1 MNRADKRKF
10 HIIYKTTCNVTGKFY
25 IGMHSTDNLND
36 GYKGSGSILSR
47 SIKKYGKDSHTCEV
61 LEFLPDRK
69 TLALREEQLITPEL
83 RTNKMCMNIRSGGT
97 GNPPG
102 SKVSEDV
109 RKKVSDGL
117 KKTWADR
124 KAKGFKAPVQSP
136 EVIAKRANAL
146 RGKKRTAEQK
156 ENMSQI
162 QKETSLRLFSDIDYA
177 SNFSEKVKAGLSNM
191 TSEAKDK
198 MLQKQITAANKR
210 PPMSAE
216 HIAKCT
222 AYHRGKKRSSDT
234 IAKMIAGHNKNL
246 ISKTVAR
253 KKQDRTWTIEGPDKK
268 LFTVVNLKK
277 FCIENNVPM
286 SIMYK
291 TLINNKSV
299 NGFKAVSVSDTFY
312 EKTVRIRK

>member
-1 MNRADKRKF
+1 MQWKNNKYAKWYFNIINAALARTLDEQIYIEKHHILPKSLGGTNDKDNIVKLTAREHFIAHLLLVRMSPNSNAREKMLHAAWF
-10 HIIYKTTCNVTGKFY
+10 FKANIFNSGLSITS
-25 IGMHSTDNLND
+25 HS
-36 GYKGSGSILSR
+36 
-47 SIKKYGKDSHTCEV
+47 H
-61 LEFLPDRK
+61 EFLRK
-69 TLALREEQLITPEL
+69 QRASAL
-83 RTNKMCMNIRSGGT
+83 KG
-97 GNPPG
+97 
-102 SKVSEDV
+102 
-109 RKKVSDGL
+109 KK
-117 KKTWADR
+117 
-124 KAKGFKAPVQSP
+124 QSP
-136 EVIAKRANAL
+136 EVITKRANAL
-146 RGKKRTAEQK
+146 RGKKRTVEQK

-162 QKETSLRLFSDIDYA
+162 QKEIALRLFSDIDYA

-198 MLQKQITAANKR
+198 MLQKQIIAANKR

-216 HIAKCT
+216 HIEKCA
-222 AYHRGKKRSSDT
+222 AYHRGRKRCSDT
-234 IAKMIAGHNKNL
+234 IIKMIASQNQNL
-246 ISKTVAR
+246 INKTVTR

-286 SIMYK
+286 SRMYK